1 MVQATLSWVMG
12 HVFASV
18 QPTTF
23 NVFSPATRIHV
34 TFSDGSCSFVWPDP
48 KPSPLSR
55 IYNALWCCNF
65 QPIRKKSLLK
75 SGKCSSY
82 RKVDIVINST
92 TVRFVDTNTL
102 IFYVQLLRIVVYIY
116 MSFFICR
123 LRNKMDLH
131 RSLIQPQT
139 LITVYIKIVF
149 TQIKVCLVKNL
160 WR

>member
-12 HVFASV
+12 HVSTSIP
-18 QPTTF
+18 PTTF
-23 NVFSPATRIHV
+23 NVFSAATRIHV

-65 QPIRKKSLLK
+65 QPIGKKSLLK

-82 RKVDIVINST
+82 RKVDISINRT
-92 TVRFVDTNTL
+92 TVRFVDTKCTTVTCSC
-102 IFYVQLLRIVVYIY
+102 IYIY

-123 LRNKMDLH
+123 LRNQLDLH
-131 RSLIQPQT
+131 RSLIHALIQPQT
-139 LITVYIKIVF
+139 SMTVSIEIVS
-149 TQIKVCLVKNL
+149 T
-160 WR
+160 